1 MGRQGHSGRDCS
13 PVVAAEGRAIIIV
26 GLAIVKLA
34 GSPPAVRRQSRE
46 DLSPRSHVH
55 RWPNQP
61 HFKARRHLLPS
72 LASFA
77 LVERGK

>member
-13 PVVAAEGRAIIIV
+13 PVVTAEGRAIIIV

-34 GSPPAVRRQSRE
+34 GSLPAERRQSRE
-46 DLSPRSHVH
+46 DLSPRSPVH

-61 HFKARRHLLPS
+61 HFKAQRHLPPS
-72 LASFA
+72 LARFTLA
-77 LVERGK
+77 ERGK